1 MDAPEDAMQRV
12 LMTTPIEDV
21 RQRIYLETREMFADR
36 LGITT
41 QTYRRIVDRD
51 PSVSIE
57 TRRQVAERLNTAPHL
72 IPELIPPPSEN
83 LLRQIGD
90 EIAEANQRGTW
101 LTLHEDGSLTPDPD
115 AFCPPG
121 QAPTRS

>member
-1 MDAPEDAMQRV
+1 MRI

-21 RQRIYLETREMFADR
+21 RQRIYVETREMFASR
-36 LGITT
+36 LGITP

-51 PSVSIE
+51 PAVSIE
-57 TRRQVAERLNTAPHL
+57 TRRQVAARLQTPPHL
-72 IPELIPPPSEN
+72 IPELIPPPSDE
-83 LLRQIGD
+83 LLRLIGD
-90 EIAEANQRGTW
+90 EIEEANRSGTW

-121 QAPTRS
+121 PDPARR

>member
-90 EIAEANQRGTW
+90 EIAEDRAERERIAEALADKRHDEAASRREG
-101 LTLHEDGSLTPDPD
+101 ESRP
-115 AFCPPG
+115 
-121 QAPTRS
+121 